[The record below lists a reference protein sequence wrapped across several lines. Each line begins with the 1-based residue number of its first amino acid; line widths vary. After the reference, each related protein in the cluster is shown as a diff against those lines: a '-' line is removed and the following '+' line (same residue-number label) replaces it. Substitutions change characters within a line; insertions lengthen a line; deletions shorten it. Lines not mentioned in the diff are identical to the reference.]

1 MQRNFLVTWSYFK
14 TVIEVKGYL
23 RYKMITSQNVLFEVQ
38 VKKFFYFVEKLCSV
52 LEIFK
57 FCVFNHPLIYEI
69 CDVMMNISS
78 TWDRM
83 HFWIYLLSHSSSV
96 TKLSQLTDINKGN
109 NFQES
114 FEQFGGLELSSRS
127 FSI

>member
-1 MQRNFLVTWSYFK
+1 MQRNFLVTSSYFK

-57 FCVFNHPLIYEI
+57 FCVFNHPLIYKI
-69 CDVMMNISS
+69 CDVMMNISN
-78 TWDRM
+78 T
-83 HFWIYLLSHSSSV
+83 
-96 TKLSQLTDINKGN
+96 
-109 NFQES
+109 
-114 FEQFGGLELSSRS
+114 
-127 FSI
+127 